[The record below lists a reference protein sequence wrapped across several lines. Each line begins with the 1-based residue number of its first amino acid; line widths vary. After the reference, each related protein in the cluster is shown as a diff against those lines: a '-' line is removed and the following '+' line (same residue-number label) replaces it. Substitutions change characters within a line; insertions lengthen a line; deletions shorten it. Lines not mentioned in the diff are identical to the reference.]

1 MYDMY
6 IINDVSVPLRGCGFE
21 IRLIM
26 IFYVLKEERF
36 RPLTGM
42 WF

>member
-1 MYDMY
+1 MSLVK
-6 IINDVSVPLRGCGFE
+6 IVSVPLRGCGFE
-21 IRLIM
+21 IGVKL
-26 IFYVLKEERF
+26 VVNQAQKERF